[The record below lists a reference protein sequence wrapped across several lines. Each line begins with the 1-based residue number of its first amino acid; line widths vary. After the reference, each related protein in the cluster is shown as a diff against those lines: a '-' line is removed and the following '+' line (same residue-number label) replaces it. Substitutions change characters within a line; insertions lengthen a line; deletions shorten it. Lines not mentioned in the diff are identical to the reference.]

1 MDLVRFRKIGRIPEL
16 SEDYSLIAR
25 SVANEGS
32 LLFLFVERA
41 AERAVAET
49 FQLDIGTFPRTKMD
63 VPKRFCL
70 IRAAL
75 GSTEIIELPELDV
88 TFPQVDIVADG
99 RVLLVGARCSFR
111 AEGDYD
117 LNGIVIDPLSGR
129 STRML
134 LGDGIRGVQVD
145 DLGRIWVSYFDEGI
159 FGNFG
164 WGDPG
169 SAPVGLAGLVCF
181 SDSGEKIWE
190 YPYQTHDPISDC
202 YALNVSGSQAAI
214 FFYTDFPVCRISSDF
229 KLSTGKQI

>member
-49 FQLDIGTFPRTKMD
+49 FQLDIGTPYKNGRSKALLSHKGGSRLDRNNRATRTRCD
-63 VPKRFCL
+63 VSPSR
-70 IRAAL
+70 
-75 GSTEIIELPELDV
+75 P
-88 TFPQVDIVADG
+88 DG